1 MPLFNPRCS
10 PAGARVPTPVSQM
23 RELRPL
29 LEECCSEC
37 FTSADSGNLSQPP
50 LSPFYRCHL
59 AGWGLPWSRC
69 RGAVKEAKE
78 EPLEAPAAPAQ
89 LARSTAPSAGPG
101 WARPSALPL
110 CLGKAIFCSSRS
122 PGGPLE
128 TVGLSP
134 GSGLELG
141 PAPRQ
146 RLQKQA
152 GQHEDGGN

>member
-29 LEECCSEC
+29 LEECCSER
-37 FTSADSGNLSQPP
+37 FTSADSGNLSRPP

-78 EPLEAPAAPAQ
+78 SLWRPRPRLPSWPGAPLHLQ
-89 LARSTAPSAGPG
+89 ARAGQGPPRSRFAWERLFFVPVG
-101 WARPSALPL
+101 LPE
-110 CLGKAIFCSSRS
+110 
-122 PGGPLE
+122 GPL
-128 TVGLSP
+128 
-134 GSGLELG
+134 
-141 PAPRQ
+141 
-146 RLQKQA
+146 RLLASLQA
-152 GQHEDGGN
+152 QA